1 MTSILCIARSKPS
14 MQRFGRAAPGKVGA
28 ARREV
33 PSPERARA
41 GLAGGEPSCAVAV

>member
-1 MTSILCIARSKPS
+1 MTSILCIAGSKPS
-14 MQRFGRAAPGKVGA
+14 MQRFGRAAPRRGA

-41 GLAGGEPSCAVAV
+41 GLAGMK